1 MVTVEIV
8 KKDLLDLVGK
18 KLSNE
23 EIEEALFLT
32 KVEANISGD
41 KIECELNPDRP
52 DMFSV
57 EGIARAVKG
66 FLGFETGAP
75 IYKTRKSKIE
85 LKSEKV
91 KSRPFIACA
100 ALEGIKL
107 TDELVA
113 SLMQMQEK
121 LHATV
126 GRNRKKVAIG
136 VHDLGKV
143 KSPFTYKEV
152 LPGKIK
158 FKPLGMHKE
167 LNLKEILEKHP
178 KGKEFAFCLKGC
190 KKYPVIV
197 DKSHAVLSFPPII
210 NGELTKVTE
219 KTKSLLIEVTG
230 SDERAVN
237 LALNIVLCNIAERSG
252 TIEKVK
258 IGKKFYPD
266 IEPEQK
272 KITVEETD
280 RLLGLGLKEKQIAGI
295 LERMRYTAVK
305 FKGGMID
312 LLIPAYRGDIL
323 HNVDIIEDVAIGYGY
338 NNITPELPKIATVG
352 GLDEKEKFSS
362 LARESLIG
370 LGFQEVLTFILTNKE
385 NQFKKMNLPESSTA
399 EIANPVSSEFNCCR
413 QWLLPNL
420 LKVMAAN
427 KHRDYPQR
435 IFECGDCVIMDAK
448 ADTGTRT
455 IRKIAAALSYDF
467 ANLTE
472 IKSIIE
478 SFAKNIGYSLII
490 RPYSHKSF
498 IDSRCGEIILN
509 GNSCGF
515 FGEIHPQVLE
525 NWSLEK
531 PVIAF
536 EIDLEKVM

>member
-1 MVTVEIV
+1 MVTVEIS
-8 KKDLLDLVGK
+8 KKDLLSLIGK
-18 KLSNE
+18 KLNNE
-23 EIEEALFLT
+23 EIEEVLFLI
-32 KVEANISGD
+32 KVEANFSGD

-57 EGIARAVKG
+57 EGIARAAKG
-66 FLGFETGAP
+66 FLGIETGMP
-75 IYKTRKSKIE
+75 IYKTRKSKLE
-85 LKSEKV
+85 LKAEKV
-91 KSRPFIACA
+91 RARPFIACA
-100 ALEGIKL
+100 ALEGVKL
-107 TDELVA
+107 TDELVK

-121 LHATV
+121 LHATL

-136 VHDLGKV
+136 VHDLGRV
-143 KSPFTYKEV
+143 SSPFTYKEV

-167 LNLKEILEKHP
+167 FSIKEILSKHP
-178 KGKEFAFCLKGC
+178 KGKEYAFCLKGC

-210 NGELTKVTE
+210 NGELTKVME
-219 KTKSLLIEVTG
+219 RTKSLLIEVTG
-230 SDERAVN
+230 TDERAVN

-258 IGKKFYPD
+258 IEKKFYPNL
-266 IEPEQK
+266 EPEQK

-280 RLLGLGLKEKQIAGI
+280 RLLGFGLKEKQIAAI
-295 LERMRYTAVK
+295 LERMRYTALK
-305 FKGGMID
+305 FKGGVID
-312 LLIPAYRGDIL
+312 VLIPAYRGDIL

-338 NNITPELPKIATVG
+338 NNIVPELPKIATVG
-352 GLDEKEKFSS
+352 ALHQKEKFSS
-362 LARESLIG
+362 LAREALVG

-385 NQFKKMNLPESSTA
+385 NQFKKMNLPLGSIT
-399 EIANPVSSEFNCCR
+399 EISNPVSSEFDCCR

-420 LKVMAAN
+420 LKVLAAN

-435 IFECGDCVIMDAK
+435 IFECGDCVIMDSK
-448 ADTGTRT
+448 SDTQTRT
-455 IRKIAAALSYDF
+455 VRKIACVLSYDF

-472 IKSIIE
+472 MRSIVE
-478 SFAKNIGYSLII
+478 AFAKNMGLNLVI
-490 RPYSHKSF
+490 RKLSHNSF
-498 IDSRCGEIILN
+498 IESRCGEIVLN

-525 NWSLEK
+525 NWQLEK
-531 PVIAF
+531 SVIAF
-536 EIDLEKVM
+536 EIDLEKVV

>member
-1 MVTVEIV
+1 MVTVEIS
-8 KKDLLDLVGK
+8 KKDLLGLVGK

-23 EIEEALFLT
+23 EIEEVLFLL
-32 KVEANISGD
+32 KVEANFSGD

-57 EGIARAVKG
+57 EGVARSIKG
-66 FLGFETGAP
+66 FLGIETGIP
-75 IYKTRKSKIE
+75 LYKSRKSKLE
-85 LKSEKV
+85 LKAEKV

-100 ALEGIKL
+100 AVENVKL
-107 TDELVA
+107 TDELVK

-136 VHDLGKV
+136 VHDLSRI

-152 LPGKIK
+152 FPGKIK
-158 FKPLGMHKE
+158 FKPLGMRKD
-167 LNLKEILEKHP
+167 LSLKEILEKHP
-178 KGKEFAFCLKGC
+178 KGKEYAFCLKGY
-190 KKYPVIV
+190 KKYPIIV
-197 DKSHAVLSFPPII
+197 DRNHDVLSFPPII

-230 SDERAVN
+230 SDEFAVN
-237 LALNIVLCNIAERSG
+237 LALNIVLCNIAERTG
-252 TIEKVK
+252 TITKVK

-266 IEPEQK
+266 LEPEQK

-280 RLLGLGLKEKQIAGI
+280 RLLGLGLKEKQIANI
-295 LERMRYTAVK
+295 LERMRYTCLK
-305 FKGGMID
+305 FKGGVID
-312 LLIPAYRGDIL
+312 VLVPAYRGDIL

-338 NNITPELPKIATVG
+338 NNIVPELPKIATVG
-352 GLDEKEKFSS
+352 GLDEMEKFSS
-362 LARESLIG
+362 VCREAMVG
-370 LGFQEVLTFILTNKE
+370 LGLQEVLTFILTNKE
-385 NQFKKMNLPESSTA
+385 NQFKKMNLTEAAIA
-399 EIANPVSSEFNCCR
+399 EIENPVSSEFGCCR
-413 QWLLPNL
+413 SWLLPNL
-420 LKVMAAN
+420 LKVLAAN

-435 IFECGDCVIMDAK
+435 IFECGDCIVIDAK
-448 ADTGTRT
+448 EDTQTRT
-455 IRKIAAALSYDF
+455 VRKIAGAISYDF

-472 IKSIIE
+472 MRSVVE
-478 SFAKNIGYSLII
+478 AFAKNIGASLVI

-498 IDSRCGEIILN
+498 IETRCGEIVLN

-536 EIDLEKVM
+536 EINLEKVI